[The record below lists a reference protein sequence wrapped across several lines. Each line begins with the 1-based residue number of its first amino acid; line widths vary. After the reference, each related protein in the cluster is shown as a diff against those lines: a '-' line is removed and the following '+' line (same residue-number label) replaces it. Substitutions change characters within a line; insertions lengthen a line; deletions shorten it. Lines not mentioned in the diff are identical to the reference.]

1 MYEATVSYQIGN
13 HTMHR
18 LRKKKKIKYDIDENI
33 SRSFC
38 INIQKFRTVNSS
50 YKGHLLYFYLSFF
63 FSFAFSYV
71 GSRARIRYFHETSDL
86 TSEFAFP

>member
-50 YKGHLLYFYLSFF
+50 YKGHLLSFYLSFF
-63 FSFAFSYV
+63 FLLLFHMSDQEHASVIFMKP
-71 GSRARIRYFHETSDL
+71 RI
-86 TSEFAFP
+86 